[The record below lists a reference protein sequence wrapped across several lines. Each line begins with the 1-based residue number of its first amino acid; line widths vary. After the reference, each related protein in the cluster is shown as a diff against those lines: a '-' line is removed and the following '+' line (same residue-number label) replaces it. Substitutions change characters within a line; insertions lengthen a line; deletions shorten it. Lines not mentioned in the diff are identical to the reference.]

1 MGLIMSDVIKV
12 VFMILLVCA
21 VVIGGPLMTIT
32 ALNELFGM
40 KIEFT
45 FMTWLSAFWLSAIAA
60 GSVSTRFNKKD

>member
-1 MGLIMSDVIKV
+1 MSDIIKAV
-12 VFMILLVCA
+12 VLILVVVA
-21 VVIGGPLMTIT
+21 IVIGGPLMTIT

-60 GSVSTRFNKKD
+60 GGVTTKYNKKD

>member
-1 MGLIMSDVIKV
+1 MGLIMADVIKV

-21 VVIGGPLMTIT
+21 VIIGGPLMTIV
-32 ALNELFGM
+32 AVNELFGT

-60 GSVSTRFNKKD
+60 GGVTTKYTKKD

>member
-1 MGLIMSDVIKV
+1 MADIIKV
-12 VFMILLVCA
+12 VFMILLVLA

-60 GSVSTRFNKKD
+60 GGVSTRFNKKD

>member
-1 MGLIMSDVIKV
+1 MTDIIKV
-12 VFMILLVCA
+12 VFMILLVLA

-32 ALNELFGM
+32 ALNELFGT

-60 GSVSTRFNKKD
+60 GSISTRFNKKD